1 MKYLS
6 LFTILFFISNLP
18 ILSQETGNASF
29 YSKRMHGHRTS
40 NGSRYHNDSLTCA
53 HRTWPFGTLL
63 LVVNPKNNYE
73 VIVKVT
79 DRGPHVR
86 NRVIDLSYAAAE
98 QLDIIR
104 AGIAKVIVTKI
115 DRLPLYMQLIPIPIV
130 PVVVKNA
137 YVFKPEFLPIHTR
150 DKDFD

>member
-1 MKYLS
+1 MRYFIVFLT
-6 LFTILFFISNLP
+6 LFVLFQLP

-29 YSKRMHGHRTS
+29 YSKRMQGHRTS
-40 NGSRYHNDSLTCA
+40 DGSRYHNDSLTCA
-53 HRTWPFGTLL
+53 HKTLPFGTLL
-63 LVVNPKNNYE
+63 RVVNPKNNYE

-86 NRVIDLSYAAAE
+86 NRIIDLSYSAAV

-115 DRLPLYMQLIPIPIV
+115 DQLPLYMQLIPIP
-130 PVVVKNA
+130 VVSLEVKEINVLR
-137 YVFKPEFLPIHTR
+137 YSLNVILNP
-150 DKDFD
+150 

>member
-6 LFTILFFISNLP
+6 LFIFIFFVFNLP
-18 ILSQETGNASF
+18 ILSQEIGNASF

-40 NGSRYHNDSLTCA
+40 DGSRYHNDSLTCA

-63 LVVNPKNNYE
+63 LVVNPKNNYN

-115 DRLPLYMQLIPIPIV
+115 DRLPLYMQLIPIP
-130 PVVVKNA
+130 VVTVEVKRLFI
-137 YVFKPEFLPIHTR
+137 FKPEFIPVQIR
-150 DKDFD
+150 DKNAD

>member
-6 LFTILFFISNLP
+6 LFIFVFFIYSLP

-40 NGSRYHNDSLTCA
+40 DGSRYHNDSLTCA

-63 LVVNPKNNYE
+63 LVVNPKNNYQ

-86 NRVIDLSYAAAE
+86 NRVIDLSYSAAE
-98 QLDIIR
+98 RLDIIR

-115 DRLPLYMQLIPIPIV
+115 DQLPIYMQLIPIP
-130 PVVVKNA
+130 VVSVEVKNI
-137 YVFKPEFLPIHTR
+137 YVFKPEFLPIQTR
-150 DKDFD
+150 DKVAD

>member
-1 MKYLS
+1 MRYLIIFAT
-6 LFTILFFISNLP
+6 LFVSFQLP
-18 ILSQETGNASF
+18 ILSQEIGNASF

-40 NGSRYHNDSLTCA
+40 DGSRYHNDSLTCA
-53 HRTWPFGTLL
+53 HKTLPFGTLL
-63 LVVNPKNNYE
+63 RVVNPKNNYE

-86 NRVIDLSYAAAE
+86 NRIIDLSYSAAV

-130 PVVVKNA
+130 PIVVKNT
-137 YVFKPEFLPIHTR
+137 YVFKPEFLPVLSR
-150 DKDFD
+150 